1 MNFYACVKGSY
12 WPLTNRL
19 LRMMKLTVFLTLWV
33 VSQATANSLAQ
44 SITLHVKKM
53 PLSDAMRR
61 IQQQSGHAFFLKGKD
76 LAHQEVQATLDNA
89 TLTEAL
95 NALLSP
101 LALEWTMKNEIIVIR
116 PSKAQATQVNIP
128 IQKPL
133 VVQQQMISGRV
144 MDLDGKP
151 LVGVT
156 VLVKGTTIGTSTD
169 NQGNYQC
176 NAPAGNQTLVFS
188 LLGYETL
195 QVATNNRPV
204 INATLT
210 PSVSDLDEVVVVGY
224 GTARRRDLTGS
235 VASVKADEISQ
246 LPSNNVLQALS
257 GRASGVYVAQN
268 TGSPGSAISV
278 RIRGANSIKGSNEP
292 LYVVDGFP
300 YSGSPGLL
308 NNADIESIEILK
320 DASATAIYGSRG
332 ANGVVLITTKS
343 GKAGK
348 VKVDYDGYLG
358 NQSLRKKLDLM
369 NAHEYALFY
378 NEQATNDGLAPHFTD
393 EEVAAFGQ
401 GTDWQDVIFRTAPII
416 SNTVTI
422 SGGSEK
428 TKFSVSGSNLKQDG
442 IIVGSDYVRNSLRI
456 NLRSDI
462 SSKLRFDVSGILS
475 RINQN
480 KKDSGKGNRGNSLI
494 SAALSGYPTM
504 GLYNE
509 DGSYTNLTE
518 AYTWGSNVIKNP
530 LNFLN
535 EQSDKSVSDQV
546 LANASLS
553 YEPVKG
559 LVFKTLM
566 GVENADT
573 RTDQYTTTKFVNS
586 TGSATIETP
595 RVNSVLSENTVNF
608 QKDFGKHSLNALAG
622 FTYQDYTATD
632 FKTSGSGFISD
643 NQETYDIGAA
653 ATQGIPSSS
662 YSKWS
667 LMSYLARVN
676 YAFDNRFLATVSFR
690 TDGSSRYS
698 EGQKWGY
705 FPSAALAWRL
715 SEEPFIKQM
724 AAISDLK
731 LRVGYGETGNT
742 AIAPYYTLNQL
753 VSSQVVFADALTPAY
768 SPSDR
773 LAGPLKWETTAQ
785 TDFGIDLG
793 LLDNRF
799 TLTADF
805 YIKNTRDLLN
815 NVTLPASQ
823 GYTFTV
829 RNIGKIQNKGID
841 LNLGAQVFKGT
852 FNWQLNGNIAFNRN
866 KVVELYG
873 GNDILGEVTGAALSD
888 NINILRE
895 GYALGS
901 FYGYVEDGY
910 DENGYIKYM
919 DYNENGSRDQG
930 DKRIIGNPNPDFT
943 YGLSSNMSYKNFE
956 FSFFIQ
962 GSQGNDI
969 YNLSAQGQGYDYGQ
983 ALNMLREVYT
993 NHWTPATP
1001 DAKYPVI
1008 KTNSQAQMSDRF
1020 VEDGSFLR
1028 LKNVQFA
1035 YRLPADKW
1043 KLNWL
1048 SDAQIY
1054 ISAQNLLT
1062 LTNYSWYDP
1071 EVNAYGSSNS
1081 IRLGID
1087 HYVYPTAKTFTL
1099 GIRASF

>member
-1 MNFYACVKGSY
+1 MIFYACVKGWF
-12 WPLTNRL
+12 WPLINRL
-19 LRMMKLTVFLTLWV
+19 LLIMKLAVFMTLLTVTQV
-33 VSQATANSLAQ
+33 VARGFSQT
-44 SITLHVKKM
+44 ITLKAKQKTLAEV
-53 PLSDAMRR
+53 MRV
-61 IQQQSGHAFFLKGKD
+61 IQKQSGHPFFLNGKELADKRIEAD
-76 LAHQEVQATLDNA
+76 LRQVPLD
-89 TLTEAL
+89 EAM
-95 NALLSP
+95 AVLLKP
-101 LALEWTMKNEIIVIR
+101 LSLEWAWKDGTIVIKTPQR
-116 PSKAQATQVNIP
+116 GNSDFVDAKELQSRV
-128 IQKPL
+128 
-133 VVQQQMISGRV
+133 ISGRV
-144 MDLDGKP
+144 TDEQGNP
-151 LVGVT
+151 LSGAT
-156 VLVKGTTIGTSTD
+156 VLVKGTTIASSTD
-169 NQGNYQC
+169 TQGNYQITLA
-176 NAPAGNQTLVFS
+176 NDSHVLVFTVLGFETIEKAIGNQT
-188 LLGYETL
+188 
-195 QVATNNRPV
+195 A
-204 INATLT
+204 INVTMKEML
-210 PSVSDLDEVVVVGY
+210 SDLDEVVVVGY
-224 GTARRRDLTGS
+224 GTAKRRDLTGS
-235 VASVKADEISQ
+235 VASVKADEISE

-268 TGSPGSAISV
+268 TGSPGSNISV

-300 YSGSPGLL
+300 YSGSPSLL
-308 NNADIESIEILK
+308 NNADIESVEILK

-358 NQSLRKKLDLM
+358 SQSLRKKLDLM
-369 NAHEYALFY
+369 NAQEYALFY

-393 EEVAAFGQ
+393 EQIAAFGQ
-401 GTDWQDVIFRTAPII
+401 GTDWQDVIFHAAPMV

-428 TKFSVSGSNLKQDG
+428 TKFSVSGSNFKQDG

-456 NLRSDI
+456 NLQSDI

-480 KKDSGKGNRGNSLI
+480 KKDSGNGNRGNSLI

-509 DGSYTNLTE
+509 DGTYSNLTE
-518 AYTWGSNVIKNP
+518 AYTWGSNVIVNP

-546 LANASLS
+546 LVNASLS

-559 LVFKTLM
+559 LVFKTLV

-573 RTDQYTTTKFVNS
+573 RNDSYKTTKFVNS
-586 TGSATIETP
+586 TGSATISTP

-622 FTYQDYTATD
+622 FTYQNYTATG
-632 FKTSGSGFISD
+632 FSTSGSGFISD
-643 NQETYDIGAA
+643 SQETYDIGAA
-653 ATQGIPSSS
+653 ATQGVPSSS
-662 YSKWS
+662 YSKWG

-676 YAFDNRFLATVSFR
+676 YGFDNRFLATVSFR

-715 SEEPFIKQM
+715 SEEPFIKQISS
-724 AAISDLK
+724 ISDLK
-731 LRVGYGETGNT
+731 LRIGYGETGNT
-742 AIAPYYTLNQL
+742 AIDPYYTLNQL

-768 SPSDR
+768 SPDDR

-785 TDFGIDLG
+785 TDLGIDLG

-805 YIKNTRDLLN
+805 YVKNTRDLLN

-823 GYTFTV
+823 GYSFTV
-829 RNIGKIQNKGID
+829 KNIGKVQNKGID
-841 LNLGAQVFKGT
+841 LNLGAQVLKGT
-852 FNWQLNGNIAFNRN
+852 FDWQLSGNISFNSN

-873 GNDILGEVTGAALSD
+873 GNDILGDVTGAALLD

-910 DENGYIKYM
+910 DENGYIKYL

-943 YGLSSNMSYKNFE
+943 YGLSSNMSYKHFE
-956 FSFFIQ
+956 LSFFIQ

-969 YNLSAQGQGYDYGQ
+969 YNLSGQGQGYDYGQ

-993 NHWTPATP
+993 NHWTPTNP
-1001 DAKYPVI
+1001 NAKYPVI
-1008 KTNSQAQMSDRF
+1008 KTDSQAQMSDRF

-1028 LKNVQFA
+1028 LKSIQLA
-1035 YRLPADKW
+1035 YRFPVDKW
-1043 KLNWL
+1043 RLNWL
-1048 SDAQIY
+1048 SDGQIY